1 MMKSV
6 MQKSGCAAL
15 CLGVVLAGC
24 SKSDRPVPPVAT
36 PVAPQAASNAVVEK
50 PAGSVQS
57 GKPVVTPPMSPR
69 DREAIAKQYPFSD
82 GQTNAPKI
90 SNEESMR
97 AAKVRGREFA
107 LRVMGE
113 AMAHTQQE
121 MDKIA
126 DQMAVAGNA
135 ALTTNQA
142 MQATWAVLGE
152 KQAAYDAE
160 RSTIPGMADLYKA
173 REAAKTRLKALSA
186 EPNAQGAD
194 SAAAADVRAEIRRL
208 GSAMVELELKGRGE
222 HAALQRAVDDL
233 RAAESRH
240 QASLMAMPAFAE
252 LAKKHQELSAQYT
265 GLVKRQLDFTKE
277 DRKHE

>member
-1 MMKSV
+1 MMKRV

-69 DREAIAKQYPFSD
+69 DREAIVKQYPFSD
-82 GQTNAPKI
+82 GQTNALKL
-90 SNEESMR
+90 SDEESMR
-97 AAKVRGREFA
+97 QAKARGRA
-107 LRVMGE
+107 TAIRVIGE
-113 AMAHTQQE
+113 AIVRTQQE
-121 MDKIA
+121 LDRIA
-126 DQMAVAGNA
+126 GQMVEAEQGAGTNDQVVMTAW
-135 ALTTNQA
+135 T
-142 MQATWAVLGE
+142 VLGD
-152 KQAAYDAE
+152 KRAAYDVE
-160 RSTIPGMADLYKA
+160 RSKIPGMADLYKA
-173 REAAKTRLKALSA
+173 REAAKTRLRALSA

-194 SAAAADVRAEIRRL
+194 SAAADVRAEIRRL

-240 QASLMAMPAFAE
+240 QASLMAVPAFAE